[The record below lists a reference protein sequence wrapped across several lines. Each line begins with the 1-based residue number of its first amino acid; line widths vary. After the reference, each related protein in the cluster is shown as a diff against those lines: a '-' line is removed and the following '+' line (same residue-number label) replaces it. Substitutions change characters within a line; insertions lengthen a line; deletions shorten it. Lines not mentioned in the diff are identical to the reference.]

1 MITEN
6 DIFKKLEMNFSYSH
20 ERLLSPL
27 ISLHYRLVFESGT
40 FSPQGGKY
48 YIKKGYSSMTNNLY
62 YILNK
67 IV

>member
-1 MITEN
+1 
-6 DIFKKLEMNFSYSH
+6 MNFSYSH